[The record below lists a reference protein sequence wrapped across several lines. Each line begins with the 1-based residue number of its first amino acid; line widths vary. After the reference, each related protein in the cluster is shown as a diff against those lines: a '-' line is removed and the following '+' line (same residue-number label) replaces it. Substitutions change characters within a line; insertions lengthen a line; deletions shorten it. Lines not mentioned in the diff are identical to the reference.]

1 MEIKICFYSIV
12 SRFKNEK
19 CIVKLCIVHE
29 TGYNSGRSSP
39 CSSTTLSP
47 EASMCEVQTV
57 LMHGDRIFRGAA
69 ARGVV
74 AVKGV
79 ERDNPHRPLGE
90 EQTPADAFAPQ
101 TAGTEAEEAD
111 EDADE
116 TLKPSDVADQLEASV
131 EAEEEEE
138 EASAEVT
145 LTEDGQDKAWEETL
159 QHHRDFLNKVSSQ
172 LLERPTS
179 VHTDGSITCG
189 IKDTGA
195 LTDHRLELSE
205 EQLQEDVQ
213 AVLRSLD
220 EALVAHGLE
229 DDSAKEEEEKKAPEE
244 NRVKEHFADKLMN
257 QTNEHAIGKEN
268 RLQKEVFQ
276 KDDYSSEPLANPIQ
290 REKKRVRF
298 NVDFQDTEGKKRKE
312 VALRRKRRTK
322 IPCRNSF
329 YNTDGYESDDD
340 QYYQFSWSL
349 QNASPRNVK
358 YQVTS

>member
-1 MEIKICFYSIV
+1 
-12 SRFKNEK
+12 
-19 CIVKLCIVHE
+19 
-29 TGYNSGRSSP
+29 
-39 CSSTTLSP
+39 
-47 EASMCEVQTV
+47 MCEVQTV

-69 ARGVV
+69 AWEVV

-116 TLKPSDVADQLEASV
+116 TLKPSDVADQLEGS
-131 EAEEEEE
+131 EAGEEEE

-172 LLERPTS
+172 LIERPTS
-179 VHTDGSITCG
+179 VSTDGSNTCG
-189 IKDTGA
+189 TKDTGA

-229 DDSAKEEEEKKAPEE
+229 DDSANEEEKKAPEE

-257 QTNEHAIGKEN
+257 QTNEHTIGKEN
-268 RLQKEVFQ
+268 RVLKEVFQ

-322 IPCRNSF
+322 IPCRNNF